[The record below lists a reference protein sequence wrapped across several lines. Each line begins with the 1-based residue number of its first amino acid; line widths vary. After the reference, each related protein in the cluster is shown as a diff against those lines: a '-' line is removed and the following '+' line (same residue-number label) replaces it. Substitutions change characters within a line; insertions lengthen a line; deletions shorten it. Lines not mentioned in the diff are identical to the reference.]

1 MFGGAEVMNAEL
13 VEVLQSARRAAADL
27 EVGLFAGP
35 DALKLFDDFGRTERA
50 LAAAKARLA
59 ARVVETYAF
68 RATGIMDEADWLARA
83 MGSGLGEA
91 KSVLKTIE
99 PTVLGPSSVTVRFP
113 VCAGFDPVA
122 APLNVAF
129 SPVVSGGGVSPAVG
143 VQFDA
148 VVQLPPAGWF
158 QTIAARAEGALTA
171 TRVAAAAAAK
181 AEADA

>member
-91 KSVLKTIE
+91 KSVLKTMERIDKC
-99 PTVLGPSSVTVRFP
+99 P
-113 VCAGFDPVA
+113 
-122 APLNVAF
+122 
-129 SPVVSGGGVSPAVG
+129 
-143 VQFDA
+143 
-148 VVQLPPAGWF
+148 
-158 QTIAARAEGALTA
+158 A
-171 TRVAAAAAAK
+171 TRDALAAGELSLDQAHEITLTE
-181 AEADA
+181 AECPG